1 MTLRL
6 EPLGAQQGDM
16 ITSTNLRASKSFG
29 LRGGRRVAFDV
40 DLFNVWNSGVPTS
53 IEWQWGP
60 QFGAIN
66 EVLSPRI
73 VRFGARFSF

>member
-1 MTLRL
+1 M
-6 EPLGAQQGDM
+6 
-16 ITSTNLRASKSFG
+16 
-29 LRGGRRVAFDV
+29 GGRRVAFDV
-40 DLFNVWNSGVPTS
+40 DLFNLFNSGVPTS
-53 IEWQWGP
+53 MNWQSGP